1 MQSHLGNQARPIDL
15 EQIFTLTY
23 RLMEKQL
30 SVDRNDVT
38 HSLAVMMTIA
48 AEAQRRI
55 DRNEPVTLEL
65 RRQNS
70 LRMII
75 DALLVSLKSLG
86 NQIEDL
92 IRLDFDQTI
101 NFISFQLQG
110 YNGLELDKIQQKP
123 NALLDMLKLLTLCM
137 KHDKPMPI
145 NLKDIILALSSIDLS
160 QDELSKLCLTALMLN
175 FRQNKGRGL
184 GQILCNFKFGSDCHS
199 IRNALFTALFDFVTD
214 TQIDESEQSR
224 LQEIVFQAVQMI
236 GDYKVIEKALGLFDQ
251 EEDGLLYRI

>member
-70 LRMII
+70 LRMLI

-86 NQIEDL
+86 N
-92 IRLDFDQTI
+92 
-101 NFISFQLQG
+101 
-110 YNGLELDKIQQKP
+110 
-123 NALLDMLKLLTLCM
+123 
-137 KHDKPMPI
+137 
-145 NLKDIILALSSIDLS
+145 
-160 QDELSKLCLTALMLN
+160 
-175 FRQNKGRGL
+175 
-184 GQILCNFKFGSDCHS
+184 
-199 IRNALFTALFDFVTD
+199 
-214 TQIDESEQSR
+214 
-224 LQEIVFQAVQMI
+224 
-236 GDYKVIEKALGLFDQ
+236 
-251 EEDGLLYRI
+251 